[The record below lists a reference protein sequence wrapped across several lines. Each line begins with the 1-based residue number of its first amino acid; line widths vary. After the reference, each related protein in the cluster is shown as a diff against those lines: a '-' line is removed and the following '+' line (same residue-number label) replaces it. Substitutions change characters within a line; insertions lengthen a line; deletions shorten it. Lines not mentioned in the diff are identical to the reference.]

1 METDVCRRRVLI
13 RVCAPSLRS
22 TPTQHGY
29 TLVELLVAVSL
40 GSVVMAFLGGVLL
53 VSEMKVSANIQRN
66 LDAKDALNR
75 ATDLIRREVNFSRRI
90 DYGDGRGT
98 NSLLANCDNTPL
110 KLILNQSN
118 TSEICYKTVA
128 PSQLPDEY
136 KDAFKKGPCVL
147 VRLGP
152 PYKPDGDI
160 DGSLNTK
167 IISPL
172 LDGVLNTSDEG
183 CDSRRNQGFTVK
195 LASLKTEA
203 YVPGSQDR
211 KISPPNRIASIQINM
226 DPGVSYSFSTRVSS
240 NLSYD
245 GKDLFQNCAR
255 DDGFCGSDSAF
266 NHYLPENS
274 SVTSSFTGSESKDN
288 LFYFKYPY
296 SDYEINAET
305 CAYSICTVKRNGS
318 TLQLERV
325 DALIFPDK
333 EIRPTR

>member
-1 METDVCRRRVLI
+1 MKFLYSTT
-13 RVCAPSLRS
+13 RS
-22 TPTQHGY
+22 SSAQQGH
-29 TLVELLVAVSL
+29 TLVELLVAISL
-40 GSVVMAFLGGVLL
+40 GSVVLAFLGGVLL
-53 VSEMKVSANIQRN
+53 VSEMRVSANIQRN
-66 LDAKDALNR
+66 LDDKDATNR
-75 ATDLIRREVNFSRRI
+75 AIDLIQRETNISRVI
-90 DYGDGRGT
+90 SYGDGSGT
-98 NSLLANCDNTPL
+98 NSLLTNCHNTPL

-128 PSQLPDEY
+128 PSQLPDQY

-172 LDGVLNTSDEG
+172 LDGVSNTSDDE
-183 CDSRRNQGFTVK
+183 CASSDNQGFTAK
-195 LASLKTEA
+195 LASEKTGS
-203 YVPGSQDR
+203 YVSGSQDR

-226 DPGVSYSFSTRVSS
+226 APGVSYSFSTQVSS

-245 GKDLFQNCAR
+245 GRDLFENCAR
-255 DDGFCGSDSAF
+255 DDGHCGSDSAF

-274 SVTSSFTGSESKDN
+274 NVPSSFTGSETTEN

-296 SDYEINAET
+296 SDYQINAET
-305 CAYSICTVKRNGS
+305 CTYSICSVKRSGS
-318 TLQLERV
+318 TMQLERV